1 MFNTMKIAAAKM
13 AVNQFIDG
21 IGTVQDMEIDKAT
34 QSLLARVNLIGEAEP
49 ISIQAI
55 GLVLGADHM
64 AVSHFACDKPWVEA
78 ALNRFL
84 AGKEIKISEAVRSGL
99 KMIV

>member
-1 MFNTMKIAAAKM
+1 MFNSMKITAAKM
-13 AVNQFIDG
+13 AMNQFIDG
-21 IGTVQDMEIDKAT
+21 IGTVQDLEIDKTT
-34 QSLLARVNLIGEAEP
+34 QSIHVRVNMLGEAEP

-55 GLVLGADHM
+55 GLILGTDYM

-99 KMIV
+99 KMII